1 MYLNTFG
8 LVLGI
13 IGAVGLS
20 LSNLC
25 LFPFQIIDGHPNAS
39 SGIDKPYKCVSVIS
53 TLLIAI
59 GFALQLAVSC

>member
-1 MYLNTFG
+1 MCLNVFG
-8 LVLGI
+8 LVLGM

-25 LFPFQIIDGHPNAS
+25 LFPFQIRGEHAVAS

-59 GFALQLAVSC
+59 GFALQLAAAC